1 MANTIKVLMVK
12 PGETSY
18 TAEIGNN
25 LRSMQAAV
33 EGLIEVFPLGGS
45 GLLVCNGEGKI
56 NSMPGN
62 RRMDNGDIIAG
73 PFFIARDNSR
83 GGFAS
88 LTGRWPITVTG
99 FGRLSILSRS
109 RFRMRCLCDF
119 PTGSC
124 CKYQNGKGCF
134 L

>member
-88 LTGRWPITVTG
+88 LTDRQMADY
-99 FGRLSILSRS
+99 SN
-109 RFRMRCLCDF
+109 RFRAIEHFEPEQVQDALFMRF
-119 PTGSC
+119 S
-124 CKYQNGKGCF
+124 NW
-134 L
+134 